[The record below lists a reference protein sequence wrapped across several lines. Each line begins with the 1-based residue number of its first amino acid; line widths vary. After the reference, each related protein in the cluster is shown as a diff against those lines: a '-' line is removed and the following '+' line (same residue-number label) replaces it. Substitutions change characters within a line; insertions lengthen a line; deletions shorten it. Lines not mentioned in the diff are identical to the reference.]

1 MGGPIVPN
9 RLFVFGS
16 LQGRWRGQALPSL
29 MSADPPSLERLG
41 VSPDSAARFLALA
54 GATGVPMTLPA
65 LPGDRATDNSVAL
78 LRLRWELSGAQTP
91 MLRVGRRL
99 GLQGPTPVSP
109 PPPSPTRGN
118 PDAARSRSAG

>member
-78 LRLRWELSGAQTP
+78 LRLRLDLSGPPTP
-91 MLRVGRRL
+91 RVRVGGGL
-99 GLQGPTPVSP
+99 GAAGPHP
-109 PPPSPTRGN
+109 PWPL
-118 PDAARSRSAG
+118 A